1 MQSMKFDVSRAVLLN
16 AIQSV
21 ASAAS
26 SKSSLPILSHILI
39 QLTYEQLLLT
49 ATNLEIELSCVTEC
63 VESGIHV
70 IESGSFTVPAKK
82 FLDVVRAFPE
92 ATIQCSV
99 KDGKLLLKCGRSKF
113 TLTLLSANDFPMYP
127 DMHEANT
134 VRVVE
139 KAFKT
144 ALKSVIHASA
154 NQDVRYY
161 MNGVHLDFSPN
172 HGLNVV
178 ATDGHR
184 LALENIALEVTEG
197 WQSTLHLDTSEKLLK
212 ILEDSEEELSI
223 QYTSSSIAV
232 TKNGVTLKAKLID
245 CKFPEYARVIPRSLE
260 SKVMIDREAFA
271 NSIKRSQCVMNDK
284 GTGLRFEFS
293 DKELMLSGKNVDSEE
308 VEEVIETT
316 SSITEGIIAIGL
328 NGRYV
333 SDALNSM
340 DTSLVKF
347 SLTDANFAVLIENT
361 ESKGLRVIMPMRL

>member
-1 MQSMKFDVSRAVLLN
+1 MKFEVSRSVLLN

-39 QLTYEQLLLT
+39 QLTDEQLRLT

-70 IESGSFTVPAKK
+70 IESGSLTVPARK

-127 DMHEANT
+127 DMQEANT

-139 KAFKT
+139 KTFKN

-161 MNGVHLDFSPN
+161 
-172 HGLNVV
+172 
-178 ATDGHR
+178 
-184 LALENIALEVTEG
+184 IC
-197 WQSTLHLDTSEKLLK
+197 LL
-212 ILEDSEEELSI
+212 
-223 QYTSSSIAV
+223 YTSV
-232 TKNGVTLKAKLID
+232 WK
-245 CKFPEYARVIPRSLE
+245 
-260 SKVMIDREAFA
+260 
-271 NSIKRSQCVMNDK
+271 
-284 GTGLRFEFS
+284 
-293 DKELMLSGKNVDSEE
+293 
-308 VEEVIETT
+308 
-316 SSITEGIIAIGL
+316 
-328 NGRYV
+328 
-333 SDALNSM
+333 
-340 DTSLVKF
+340 
-347 SLTDANFAVLIENT
+347 VLIL
-361 ESKGLRVIMPMRL
+361 S